1 MILFPQGRIVRIR
14 AGSPVLEIWRNN
26 HSGSVLFYPGSML
39 APGHYRLLL
48 SELYLA
54 GFTVVGIHLAGH
66 GECLRKS
73 GFTFGDLLEEGLLAE
88 KWLHAN
94 GYGPV
99 AVCGHSQG
107 GMLALAHAGASS
119 SLTAAFS
126 ISAVFPRMAEAIS
139 LTRFAPFAA
148 KRKAILATLRRL
160 AAIFPWFP
168 TPLPLY
174 LSLRRILA
182 HRRPPLLMGQAKGRL
197 CYPLKFLFSLFDA
210 DIDPALNCP
219 YWLFSARDD
228 ELFRPAL
235 IEKVFDMIRTT
246 AKTLIWLGGGHMAP
260 LNPGRG
266 AYIARHMAEA
276 CASLNFSLNLRTPE
290 QV

>member
-1 MILFPQGRIVRIR
+1 MILLPQGRLVRIR
-14 AGSPVLEIWRNN
+14 ADSPALEIWRNN
-26 HSGSVLFYPGSML
+26 HSGAILFYPGSML

-48 SELYLA
+48 SELYFA
-54 GFTVVGIHLAGH
+54 GFTVAGIHLAGH

-73 GFTFGDLLEEGLLAE
+73 GFKFEDLLEEGLWAE

-94 GYGPV
+94 GFGPV

-107 GMLALAHAGASS
+107 GMLALAHAGTSS

-148 KRKAILATLRRL
+148 KRNVILSALRRL
-160 AAIFPWFP
+160 AAIAPWFP
-168 TPLPLY
+168 APLPLY

-197 CYPLKFLFSLFDA
+197 SYPLKFLFSLFDA
-210 DIDPALNCP
+210 DINPELNCP

-228 ELFRPAL
+228 ELFRPVL
-235 IEKVFDMIRTT
+235 IEKVYDMIR
-246 AKTLIWLGGGHMAP
+246 KSPKSLIWLSGGHMAP
-260 LNPGRG
+260 LNPDCA

-276 CASLNFSLNLRTPE
+276 CASLKFPLNLRTPE